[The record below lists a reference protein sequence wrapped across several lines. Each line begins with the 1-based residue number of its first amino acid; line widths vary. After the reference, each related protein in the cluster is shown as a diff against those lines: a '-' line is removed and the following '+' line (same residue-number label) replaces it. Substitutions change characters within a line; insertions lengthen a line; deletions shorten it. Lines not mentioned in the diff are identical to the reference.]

1 MHVSS
6 ILASTLLVIIG
17 CFSIANAAV
26 STGTPANHQVQE
38 DQISQQEALKFA
50 EQWTQAVQ
58 KKDFAAVKSLVDW
71 NYIAGQ
77 VIEPFDVRDD
87 FREGFMSGAQ
97 QLPRQLV
104 PPISAA
110 IGQGGSY
117 QLVNVL
123 KRNNEVHAVFRLVL
137 ANDGGLNYHDF
148 RLKKFKGK
156 IYSDQMFVAL
166 SGENISETMRRA
178 VLPILKN
185 TTLQGGDLTPEFE
198 AAMKETESI
207 SEMSKA
213 MANGDAAK
221 VLGMYEMLSPEMKRN
236 KLCQIYRISAF
247 PAEKDPQ
254 QYIKLVDDYAQQFPN
269 DPSLGL
275 MTIDSA
281 IYREDTDFLKRS
293 HDQLTRWSGKDPY
306 FSLMVGAAMVGMGA
320 KEEGI
325 QLAGDSDPAPLKM
338 ANAHDY
344 RLVIDLAKED
354 FDAVL
359 KQLRILRDQ
368 FGLDLEQLDQSEIFA
383 DFVKS
388 PQYQQWLND

>member
-1 MHVSS
+1 MHASS
-6 ILASTLLVIIG
+6 ILASMILILVG
-17 CFSIANAAV
+17 CLSTANAAV
-26 STGTPANHQVQE
+26 FPGTPMNHSVQE
-38 DQISQQEALKFA
+38 DPISQQEAFTFA
-50 EQWTQAVQ
+50 QQWTQAVQ
-58 KKDFAAVKSLVDW
+58 KQDFDAVKSLVDW
-71 NYIAGQ
+71 DYIAGQ

-156 IYSDQMFVAL
+156 VYSDQMFIAL

-185 TTLQGGDLTPEFE
+185 TTLQGGGMTPELE
-198 AAMKETESI
+198 AALQETESI
-207 SEMSKA
+207 SEMSQA

-247 PAEKDPQ
+247 PADKNPQ
-254 QYIKLVDDYAQQFPN
+254 QYIKLVDEYAQQFPN

-281 IYREDTDFLKRS
+281 IYRQDTEFLKRS
-293 HDQLTRWSGKDPY
+293 HDQLTGWSGKDPY
-306 FSLMVGAAMVGMGA
+306 FSLMVGAAMVAMGA
-320 KEEGI
+320 KEDGI
-325 QLAGDSDPAPLKM
+325 QLVGDTDPAPLKI

-344 RLVIDLAKED
+344 RLAIDLAKED
-354 FDAVL
+354 YNAVL

-368 FGLDLEQLDQSEIFA
+368 FGMEFGQLEQAEVFA
-383 DFVKS
+383 GFVKS